1 MQETIT
7 QEQVRLYFRKV
18 IAQHKLPP
26 LPAVVAT
33 AIKLIGDP
41 DRDIRKLCRVL
52 SDDAA
57 LAGRI
62 LSVARS
68 AYFGQ
73 RRLPS
78 TLQEA
83 IRVVGLELLKQ
94 ITLAYSMQ
102 SLFTGHTELSERLWN
117 HSLATALAGQ
127 ILAQRAGSI
136 NPDRAFLAG
145 LLHDVGEMIL
155 LHGDPKGFERLY
167 QQAQTEK
174 ALVIDTEKGTYGF
187 DHTLIGLTLL
197 DCWNLDAELGNAI
210 VNHHEYKTECDT
222 DSLESLLRM
231 ADYLADSAG
240 LGFFSER
247 PLPNVEVL
255 GLFECGSEEGLGEL
269 QEQILQRFEEERALF
284 TGS

>member
-1 MQETIT
+1 MQETIA
-7 QEQVRLYFRKV
+7 QEQVRRYFRKV
-18 IAQHKLPP
+18 IARHKLPP

-33 AIKLIGDP
+33 AIKLIRDP
-41 DRDIRKLCRVL
+41 YRDIRKICRVL

-83 IRVVGLELLKQ
+83 IPVLGLGLLQ
-94 ITLAYSMQ
+94 QLTLAYGMQ
-102 SLFTGHTELSERLWN
+102 TLFTGHAKLTERLWS
-117 HSLATALAGQ
+117 HSLATALAAQ

-136 NPDRAFLAG
+136 DPDQAFLTG

-155 LHGDPKGFERLY
+155 LHSDPKGFERLY
-167 QQAQTEK
+167 LQAQTEK
-174 ALVIDTEKGTYGF
+174 AWVIEQEKEAYGF

-197 DCWNLDAELGNAI
+197 NCWNLESELGDAI
-210 VNHHEYKTECDT
+210 LNHHEYKTERDPA
-222 DSLESLLRM
+222 SLESLLRM
-231 ADYLADSAG
+231 ADYLADAAG
-240 LGFFSER
+240 LGFFSEL
-247 PLPNVEVL
+247 PLPTVEVL
-255 GLFECGSEEGLGEL
+255 GFFACSSEEGLGEL
-269 QEQILQRFEEERALF
+269 QEQILQRFEEENALF
-284 TGS
+284 TGP